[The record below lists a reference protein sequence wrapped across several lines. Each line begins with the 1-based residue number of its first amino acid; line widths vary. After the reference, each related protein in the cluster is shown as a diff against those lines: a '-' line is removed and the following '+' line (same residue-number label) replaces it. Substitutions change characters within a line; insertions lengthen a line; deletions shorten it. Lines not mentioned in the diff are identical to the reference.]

1 MVFFNDPVPTPD
13 PARRAIDMAV
23 AMRAAAQDLLRG
35 WRRHGHDIGFGVGI
49 SQGYATLGQI
59 GFDERMDYTA
69 IGTVT
74 NLAARL
80 CAEAQDGQIL
90 VSRRVA
96 IAVEDDAALEE
107 IGDLALKGLSQAVGV
122 YNVVAVD
129 AEASPP
135 DR

>member
-1 MVFFNDPVPTPD
+1 MIPC
-13 PARRAIDMAV
+13 RRRTRRGGQSTWLV
-23 AMRAAAQDLLRG
+23 AMRAAAQHLLRS

-59 GFDERMDYTA
+59 GFAERMDYTA

-80 CAEAQDGQIL
+80 CAEAKDGQIL

-96 IAVEDDAALEE
+96 IAVEDTTTLDE
-107 IGDLALKGLSQAVGV
+107 IGDLSLKGLSQAVAV
-122 YNVVAVD
+122 YNVVAVGTQ
-129 AEASPP
+129 ASAF
-135 DR
+135 